1 MQAPVSLA
9 MRHLIRSAESCRVG
23 CLLAIVLVLASMS
36 AGFAAEPAPLLRV
49 SVPGPR
55 NLAYLP
61 IDLIPK
67 IGADRA
73 EGVEV
78 RLQYVGG
85 GSMALQNV
93 LQKNT
98 DFAVAGVP
106 AMLSQQANGE
116 KMHLLATLGNLP
128 VFALMVRADLKNQVR
143 TIADLKGKVIAVT
156 KSSLTSKTTSQQLVE
171 LLLKFEGVAL
181 DTVRI
186 VPVGQSWDEQFAVLS
201 SGTADAIMAYEPS
214 ASRLLA
220 RNTVYPLVSMA
231 DPGAAKKIPGSGF
244 LLAGLATRPEVV
256 EKEPRKAEKMVAI
269 LRRSLQWIA
278 AHTPEQIVS
287 ALEIRDAEERA
298 ALLAVLRKYKRLYS
312 PDGRLSNK
320 QMKESER
327 FFHQAEDA
335 NPLARGVHL
344 EPMVFDKWAGRA
356 E

>member
-1 MQAPVSLA
+1 M
-9 MRHLIRSAESCRVG
+9 MIIRFLFSILVG
-23 CLLAIVLVLASMS
+23 LASIS
-36 AGFAAEPAPLLRV
+36 AGFAAEPALLLRV

-73 EGVEV
+73 EGAEV

-85 GSMALQNV
+85 GSVALQNV

-116 KMHLLATLGNLP
+116 KVRLLAAVDDLP
-128 VFALMVRADLKNQVR
+128 VFVLMVRADLRKQVR
-143 TIADLKGKVIAVT
+143 AIADLKGKVIAVT
-156 KSSLTSKTTSQQLVE
+156 RSSLTSKTTSHQLVE
-171 LLLKFEGVAL
+171 LLLKSEGVAL

-186 VPVGQSWDEQFAVLS
+186 VPVGQSWSEQFAVLR
-201 SGTADAIMAYEPS
+201 SGTADAIMGYEPT

-220 RNTVYPLVSMA
+220 RNQVYFLMSLA
-231 DPGAAKKIPGSGF
+231 DPGVARRVPGSGF
-244 LLAGLATRPEVV
+244 LLAALATRPEVV
-256 EKEPRKAEKMVAI
+256 EQEPRKAAKMVAI

-278 AHTPEQIVS
+278 THTPEQIIT
-287 ALEIRDAEERA
+287 ALEIRDAEEKT
-298 ALLAVLRKYKRLYS
+298 ALLAALRKHKRLYS
-312 PDGRLSNK
+312 PDGRLSGK
-320 QMKESER
+320 QLKESEL
-327 FFHQAEDA
+327 FFHQAEGD
-335 NPLARGVHL
+335 NPAARGVQVESL
-344 EPMVFDKWAGRA
+344 VFDKWAGRK